1 MAAANKF
8 QIQVV
13 AIDKA
18 TQVFRKVNTS
28 MSDVMRPA
36 TRLQRQ
42 LGALSKEAHLDKL
55 VKGFDF
61 VSRSAANVADNLGLA
76 VTPLEALAGLG
87 AAGGIV
93 ATLTAA
99 VGAGALLSKTWADSG
114 AEIGKTSQL
123 IGISAKDLQFY
134 RRAAEQAQVP
144 ADEFTQGLSNMAQA
158 LHQMQYGYRSDLAG
172 MLKGWGVALKTDKD
186 GAIQLT
192 DALGD
197 IADAIS
203 KYKDPQTRLN
213 LARQFGIEGLLPFL
227 VRGKQGIQDLVEES
241 KKLGPAFDT
250 NGVKQATQFEQSL
263 ARSKIAVEAITNKW
277 GGVVGPYGARGLD
290 AITDTLTGE
299 RGKTSKSNWLLRNG
313 YSLGPLAIPAYQAGL
328 LWSMLGGERVGAN
341 PMSGPLPIRGD
352 TGGRPLIGTRVDP
365 RDQRD
370 RDDDRLTILRN
381 ELATETDPGARAAL
395 QREIA
400 RAQAQLTGE
409 GGAVPPAPQR
419 VKVDVSF
426 SNAPP
431 GTTARISDEAG
442 GLGGHLRI
450 SHVQP
455 GTP

>member
-114 AEIGKTSQL
+114 AEIGKTSKL
-123 IGISAKDLQFY
+123 IGINAQDLQYY
-134 RRAAEQAQVP
+134 RRAAEQAQVSQ
-144 ADEFTQGLSNMAQA
+144 DEFTQGLSNLAQV
-158 LHQMQYGYRSDLAG
+158 LHKAEYGDQSAVGVNG

-227 VRGKQGIQDLVEES
+227 VRGKQGIQDLVEEV
-241 KKLGPAFDT
+241 KKLGPAFDD
-250 NGVKQATQFEQSL
+250 NAIAKSTQFEQSL
-263 ARSKIAVEAITNKW
+263 ARLKTAAGAVFNRYGEK
-277 GGVVGPYGARGLD
+277 VGPAYARQMD
-290 AITDTLTGE
+290 TVTDWLS
-299 RGKTSKSNWLLRNG
+299 GKTSFSSWFGSNMRRFASGGMDRDLFGWNDSGMRG
-313 YSLGPLAIPAYQAGL
+313 VGGSWGATPA
-328 LWSMLGGERVGAN
+328 
-341 PMSGPLPIRGD
+341 LPIRGD